1 VTARTAQANPA
12 PLTARRIVRRTLT
25 RNRGR
30 LAVGTLLLC
39 AHQIAETAVPLA
51 LGVIIDRGIA
61 DGGPAELVWSIAALA
76 VLFIALTT
84 AFQVGMRQL
93 NLALQREAHL
103 VRMEVSGRVLST
115 CGVRTPMSD
124 GEMLTVSS
132 SDAEQAAWFLD
143 LFPRMAAAATAVLAT
158 AVALF
163 VIDVPLGLA
172 VLLGTPL
179 FMALLRLATPLITA
193 RTVVQQS
200 RVAKAT
206 AMAGDL
212 VVGLRSLQGIGAQHA
227 ASARYRAASAT
238 ALNAA
243 LATVRSLALQR
254 GVTTTVSALI
264 AAGVASLAGWFAL
277 DGRISIGELIAVVGL
292 AQFLIEPLTLLTSA
306 PAVVAR
312 ARGSAERV
320 STVLSAPSL
329 LSDGPESVPVP
340 TGLSLRNV
348 TFRSLTGIDIDVRPG
363 EFAAVIALDPSD
375 GDALATVLGGQVASD
390 EYSGDVM
397 FGGVSMREVS
407 RESFRTRVL
416 AEPHTTDLFA
426 GSLIENI
433 VGFEADD
440 DTDRGHL
447 DAVLSASAA
456 DQVAAV
462 HRDGLEHRVNDRGQN
477 LSGGQRQRLALARAL
492 YARPPV
498 LVLHEPTTAVDA
510 VTEQA
515 IADGLRRVRHSADRD
530 DATVV
535 VTSSPA
541 LLATAD
547 VVFVLRDGHVTDTGT
562 HADLTASN
570 AEYAEAVLR

>member
-1 VTARTAQANPA
+1 VTALTAQANPAA

-30 LAVGTLLLC
+30 LAVGTVLLC

-61 DGGPAELVWSIAALA
+61 DGGPVELIWSIAALA
-76 VLFIALTT
+76 VLFVALTT

-115 CGVRTPMSD
+115 CGVRTPLSD

-193 RTVVQQS
+193 RTVQQQS

-227 ASARYRAASAT
+227 ASARYRAASTT

-264 AAGVASLAGWFAL
+264 AACVASLAGWFAL

-329 LSDGPESVPVP
+329 LSDGPESLPVP
-340 TGLSLRNV
+340 TGLSVRNV
-348 TFRSLTGIDIDVRPG
+348 TFRSLAGIDIDARPG
-363 EFAAVIALDPSD
+363 EFVAVIALDPSD

-397 FGGVSMREVS
+397 FDGVSMREVS

-433 VGFEADD
+433 VGFET

-456 DQVAAV
+456 DQVATV

-515 IADGLRRVRHSADRD
+515 IADGIRGVRHSADRD
-530 DATVV
+530 DVTVV

-547 VVFVLRDGHVTDTGT
+547 VVVVLRDGHVSDTGT
-562 HADLTASN
+562 HADLTATN

>member
-1 VTARTAQANPA
+1 MTARTAQANPA

-30 LAVGTLLLC
+30 LAVGTVLLC

-61 DGGPAELVWSIAALA
+61 DGGPVELIWSIAALA
-76 VLFIALTT
+76 VLFVALTT

-115 CGVRTPMSD
+115 CGVRTPLSD

-193 RTVVQQS
+193 RTVQQQS

-227 ASARYRAASAT
+227 ASARYRAASTT

-264 AAGVASLAGWFAL
+264 AACVASLAGWFAL

-340 TGLSLRNV
+340 TGLSVRNV
-348 TFRSLTGIDIDVRPG
+348 TFRSLAGIDIDARPG
-363 EFAAVIALDPSD
+363 EFVAVIALDPSD

-397 FGGVSMREVS
+397 FAGVSMREVS

-433 VGFEADD
+433 VGFET

-456 DQVAAV
+456 DQVATV

-515 IADGLRRVRHSADRD
+515 IADGIRGVRHSADRD
-530 DATVV
+530 DVTVV

-547 VVFVLRDGHVTDTGT
+547 VVVVLRDGHVSDTGT
-562 HADLTASN
+562 HADLTATN

>member
-1 VTARTAQANPA
+1 M
-12 PLTARRIVRRTLT
+12 
-25 RNRGR
+25 
-30 LAVGTLLLC
+30 
-39 AHQIAETAVPLA
+39 PLA

-61 DGGPAELVWSIAALA
+61 DGGPTELLWSIAALA

-93 NLALQREAHL
+93 NLALQREAHS

-115 CGVRTPMSD
+115 GGVRTPMSD

-227 ASARYRAASAT
+227 ASARYRSASAT

-320 STVLSAPSL
+320 STVLSAPSR

-433 VGFEADD
+433 VGFRA

-456 DQVAAV
+456 DQVATV

-547 VVFVLRDGHVTDTGT
+547 VVFVLRDGQLTDTGT
-562 HADLTASN
+562 HADLTATN

>member
-1 VTARTAQANPA
+1 MTARTAQANPA

-61 DGGPAELVWSIAALA
+61 DGGPTELLWSIAALA
-76 VLFIALTT
+76 ALFIALTT

-93 NLALQREAHL
+93 NLALQREAHA

-115 CGVRTPMSD
+115 GGVRTPMSD

-320 STVLSAPSL
+320 STALSAPSL

-375 GDALATVLGGQVASD
+375 GDALATVLGGQIASD

-433 VGFEADD
+433 VGFRA

-456 DQVAAV
+456 DQVATV
-462 HRDGLEHRVNDRGQN
+462 HRDGLEHRINDRGQN

-530 DATVV
+530 DATVI

-562 HADLTASN
+562 HVDLTATN

>member
-1 VTARTAQANPA
+1 MTALTAQANPAA

-30 LAVGTLLLC
+30 LAVGTVLLC

-61 DGGPAELVWSIAALA
+61 DGGPVQLAWSIAALA

-115 CGVRTPMSD
+115 CGVRTPLSD

-193 RTVVQQS
+193 RTVQQQS

-227 ASARYRAASAT
+227 ASARYRAASTT

-264 AAGVASLAGWFAL
+264 AACVASLAGWFAL

-340 TGLSLRNV
+340 TGLSVRNV
-348 TFRSLTGIDIDVRPG
+348 TFRSLAGIDIDARPG
-363 EFAAVIALDPSD
+363 EFVAVIALDPSD

-397 FGGVSMREVS
+397 FAGVSMREVS

-433 VGFEADD
+433 VGFET

-456 DQVAAV
+456 DQVATV

-515 IADGLRRVRHSADRD
+515 IADGIRGVRHSADRD
-530 DATVV
+530 DVTVV

-547 VVFVLRDGHVTDTGT
+547 VVVVLRDGHVSDTGT
-562 HADLTASN
+562 HADLIATN

>member
-1 VTARTAQANPA
+1 VTALTAQANPAA

-30 LAVGTLLLC
+30 LAVGTVLLC

-61 DGGPAELVWSIAALA
+61 DGGPVQLAWSIAALA

-115 CGVRTPMSD
+115 CGVRTPLSD

-193 RTVVQQS
+193 RTVQQQS

-227 ASARYRAASAT
+227 ASARYRAASTT

-264 AAGVASLAGWFAL
+264 AACVASLAGWFAL

-340 TGLSLRNV
+340 TGLSVRNL
-348 TFRSLTGIDIDVRPG
+348 TFRSLAGIDIDARPG
-363 EFAAVIALDPSD
+363 EFVAVIALDPSD

-397 FGGVSMREVS
+397 FAGVSMREVS

-433 VGFEADD
+433 VGFET

-456 DQVAAV
+456 DQVATV

-515 IADGLRRVRHSADRD
+515 IADGIRGVRHSADRD
-530 DATVV
+530 DVTVV

-547 VVFVLRDGHVTDTGT
+547 VVVVLRDGHVSDTGT
-562 HADLTASN
+562 HADLTATN

>member
-1 VTARTAQANPA
+1 MTALTAQANPAA

-30 LAVGTLLLC
+30 LAVGTVLLC

-61 DGGPAELVWSIAALA
+61 DGGPVQLAWSIAALA

-115 CGVRTPMSD
+115 CGVRTPLSD

-193 RTVVQQS
+193 RTVQQQS

-227 ASARYRAASAT
+227 ASARYRAASTT

-264 AAGVASLAGWFAL
+264 AACVASLAGWFAL

-329 LSDGPESVPVP
+329 LSDGPESLPVP
-340 TGLSLRNV
+340 TGLSVRNV
-348 TFRSLTGIDIDVRPG
+348 TFRSLAGIDIDARPG
-363 EFAAVIALDPSD
+363 EFVAVIALDPSD

-397 FGGVSMREVS
+397 FAGVSMREVS

-416 AEPHTTDLFA
+416 AEPHSTDLFA

-433 VGFEADD
+433 VGFET

-456 DQVAAV
+456 DQVATV

-515 IADGLRRVRHSADRD
+515 IADGIRGVRHSADRD
-530 DATVV
+530 DVTVV

-547 VVFVLRDGHVTDTGT
+547 VVFVLRDGHVSDTGT
-562 HADLTASN
+562 HADLTATN

>member
-1 VTARTAQANPA
+1 MTALTAQANPAA

-30 LAVGTLLLC
+30 LAVGTVLLC

-61 DGGPAELVWSIAALA
+61 DGGPVELIWSIAALA
-76 VLFIALTT
+76 VLFVALTT

-115 CGVRTPMSD
+115 CGVRTPLSD

-193 RTVVQQS
+193 RTVQQQS

-227 ASARYRAASAT
+227 ASARYRAASTT

-264 AAGVASLAGWFAL
+264 AACVASLAGWFAL

-306 PAVVAR
+306 PTVVAR

-340 TGLSLRNV
+340 TGLSVRNV
-348 TFRSLTGIDIDVRPG
+348 TFRSLAGIDIDARPG
-363 EFAAVIALDPSD
+363 EFVAVIALDPSD

-397 FGGVSMREVS
+397 FAGVSMREVS

-433 VGFEADD
+433 VGFET

-456 DQVAAV
+456 AQVATV

-515 IADGLRRVRHSADRD
+515 IADGIRGVRHSADRD
-530 DATVV
+530 DVTVV

-547 VVFVLRDGHVTDTGT
+547 VVVVLRDGHVSDTGT
-562 HADLTASN
+562 HADLTATN

>member
-1 VTARTAQANPA
+1 MTARTAQANPA

-61 DGGPAELVWSIAALA
+61 DGGPTELLWSIAALA
-76 VLFIALTT
+76 ALFIALTT

-93 NLALQREAHL
+93 NLALQREAHA

-115 CGVRTPMSD
+115 GGVRTPMSD

-433 VGFEADD
+433 VGFRAG
-440 DTDRGHL
+440 TDREHL

-456 DQVAAV
+456 DQVATV

-562 HADLTASN
+562 HADLTATN

>member
-1 VTARTAQANPA
+1 MTARTAQANPA

-30 LAVGTLLLC
+30 LAVGTVLLC

-61 DGGPAELVWSIAALA
+61 DGGPVELIWSIAALA
-76 VLFIALTT
+76 VLFVALTT

-115 CGVRTPMSD
+115 CGVRTPLSD

-193 RTVVQQS
+193 RTVQQQS

-227 ASARYRAASAT
+227 ASARYRAASTT

-264 AAGVASLAGWFAL
+264 AACVASLAGWFAL

-340 TGLSLRNV
+340 TGLSVRNV
-348 TFRSLTGIDIDVRPG
+348 TFRSLAGIDIDARPG
-363 EFAAVIALDPSD
+363 EFVAVIALDPSD

-397 FGGVSMREVS
+397 FAGVSMREVS

-433 VGFEADD
+433 VGFET
-440 DTDRGHL
+440 DTDRRHL

-456 DQVAAV
+456 DQVATV

-515 IADGLRRVRHSADRD
+515 IADGIRGVRHSADRD
-530 DATVV
+530 DVTVV

-547 VVFVLRDGHVTDTGT
+547 VVVVLRDGHVSDTGT
-562 HADLTASN
+562 HADLTATN

>member
-30 LAVGTLLLC
+30 LAVGTVLLC

-61 DGGPAELVWSIAALA
+61 DGGPVELIWSIAALA
-76 VLFIALTT
+76 VLFVALTT

-115 CGVRTPMSD
+115 CGVRTPLSD

-193 RTVVQQS
+193 RTVQQQS

-227 ASARYRAASAT
+227 ASARYRAASTT

-264 AAGVASLAGWFAL
+264 AACVASLAGWFAL

-340 TGLSLRNV
+340 TGLSVRNV
-348 TFRSLTGIDIDVRPG
+348 TFRSLAGIDIDARPG
-363 EFAAVIALDPSD
+363 EFVAVIALDPSD

-397 FGGVSMREVS
+397 FAGVSMREVS

-433 VGFEADD
+433 VGFET
-440 DTDRGHL
+440 DTDRRHL

-456 DQVAAV
+456 DQVATV

-515 IADGLRRVRHSADRD
+515 IADGIRGVRHSADRD
-530 DATVV
+530 DVTVV

-547 VVFVLRDGHVTDTGT
+547 VVVVLRDGHVSDTGT
-562 HADLTASN
+562 HADLTATN

>member
-1 VTARTAQANPA
+1 VTALTAQANPAA

-30 LAVGTLLLC
+30 LAVGTVLLC

-61 DGGPAELVWSIAALA
+61 DGGPVQLAWSIAALA

-115 CGVRTPMSD
+115 CGVRTPLSD

-193 RTVVQQS
+193 RTVQQQS

-227 ASARYRAASAT
+227 ASARYRAASTT

-264 AAGVASLAGWFAL
+264 AACVASLAGWFAL

-340 TGLSLRNV
+340 TGLSVRNV
-348 TFRSLTGIDIDVRPG
+348 TFRSLAGIDIDARPG
-363 EFAAVIALDPSD
+363 EFVAVIALDPSD

-397 FGGVSMREVS
+397 FDGVCMREVS

-416 AEPHTTDLFA
+416 AEPHSTDLFA

-433 VGFEADD
+433 VGFET

-456 DQVAAV
+456 DQVATV

-515 IADGLRRVRHSADRD
+515 IADGIRGVRHSADRD
-530 DATVV
+530 DVTVV

-547 VVFVLRDGHVTDTGT
+547 VVVVLRDGHVSDTGT
-562 HADLTASN
+562 HADLTATN

>member
-1 VTARTAQANPA
+1 M
-12 PLTARRIVRRTLT
+12 VRRTLT

-61 DGGPAELVWSIAALA
+61 DGGPTELVWSIAALA

-115 CGVRTPMSD
+115 GGVRTPMSD

-143 LFPRMAAAATAVLAT
+143 LFPRMAAGATAVLAT

-200 RVAKAT
+200 RVAEAT

-212 VVGLRSLQGIGAQHA
+212 VVGLRSLQGIGAQRA
-227 ASARYRAASAT
+227 ASARYRSASTT

-264 AAGVASLAGWFAL
+264 AVGVASLAGWFAL

-329 LSDGPESVPVP
+329 LADGPESVPVP
-340 TGLSLRNV
+340 MDLSLRNV
-348 TFRSLTGIDIDVRPG
+348 TFRSLAGIDFDVRPG
-363 EFAAVIALDPSD
+363 QFVAVIALDPSD
-375 GDALATVLGGQVASD
+375 GDALATVLGGQVPSD

-397 FGGVSMREVS
+397 FAGVSMREVS

-456 DQVAAV
+456 DQVATV

-515 IADGLRRVRHSADRD
+515 IADGIRRVRHSADRD
-530 DATVV
+530 DVTVV

-547 VVFVLRDGHVTDTGT
+547 VVLVLRDGHVTDTGT
-562 HADLTASN
+562 HADLSATN

>member
-1 VTARTAQANPA
+1 MTALTAQANPAA

-30 LAVGTLLLC
+30 LAVGTVLLC

-61 DGGPAELVWSIAALA
+61 DGGPVQLAWSIAALA

-115 CGVRTPMSD
+115 CGVRTPLSD

-143 LFPRMAAAATAVLAT
+143 LFPRMAAASTAVLAT

-193 RTVVQQS
+193 RTVQQQS

-227 ASARYRAASAT
+227 ASARYRAASTT

-264 AAGVASLAGWFAL
+264 AACVASLAGWFAL

-340 TGLSLRNV
+340 TGLSVRNV
-348 TFRSLTGIDIDVRPG
+348 TFRSLAGIDIDARPG
-363 EFAAVIALDPSD
+363 EFVAVIALDPSD

-397 FGGVSMREVS
+397 FAGVSMREVS

-426 GSLIENI
+426 GSMIENI
-433 VGFEADD
+433 VGFET

-456 DQVAAV
+456 DQVATV

-515 IADGLRRVRHSADRD
+515 IADGIRGVRHSADRD
-530 DATVV
+530 DVTVV

-547 VVFVLRDGHVTDTGT
+547 VVVVLRDGHVSDTGT
-562 HADLTASN
+562 HADLTATN

>member
-1 VTARTAQANPA
+1 MTALTAQANPAA

-30 LAVGTLLLC
+30 LAVGTVLLC

-61 DGGPAELVWSIAALA
+61 ERGPVQLAWSIAALA

-115 CGVRTPMSD
+115 CGVRTPLSD

-193 RTVVQQS
+193 RTVQQQS

-227 ASARYRAASAT
+227 ASARYRAASTT

-264 AAGVASLAGWFAL
+264 AACVASLAGWFAL

-340 TGLSLRNV
+340 TGLSVRNV
-348 TFRSLTGIDIDVRPG
+348 TFRSLAGIDIDARPG
-363 EFAAVIALDPSD
+363 EFVAVIALDPSD

-397 FGGVSMREVS
+397 FAGVSMREVS

-433 VGFEADD
+433 VGFET

-456 DQVAAV
+456 DQVATV

-515 IADGLRRVRHSADRD
+515 IADGIRGVRHSADRD
-530 DATVV
+530 DVTVV

-547 VVFVLRDGHVTDTGT
+547 VVVVLRDGHVSDTGT
-562 HADLTASN
+562 HADLIATN

>member
-1 VTARTAQANPA
+1 MTALTAQANPAA

-30 LAVGTLLLC
+30 LAVGTVLLC

-61 DGGPAELVWSIAALA
+61 DGGPVQLAWSIAALA

-115 CGVRTPMSD
+115 CGVRTPLSD

-193 RTVVQQS
+193 RTVQQQS

-227 ASARYRAASAT
+227 ASARYRAASTT

-264 AAGVASLAGWFAL
+264 AACVASLAGWFAL

-340 TGLSLRNV
+340 TGLSVRNV
-348 TFRSLTGIDIDVRPG
+348 TFRSLAGIDIDARPG
-363 EFAAVIALDPSD
+363 EFVAVIALDPSD

-397 FGGVSMREVS
+397 FAGVSMREVS

-433 VGFEADD
+433 VGFET

-456 DQVAAV
+456 DQVATV

-515 IADGLRRVRHSADRD
+515 IADGIRGVRHSADRD
-530 DATVV
+530 DVTVV

-547 VVFVLRDGHVTDTGT
+547 VVVVLRDGHVSDTGT
-562 HADLTASN
+562 HADLTATN

>member
-1 VTARTAQANPA
+1 M
-12 PLTARRIVRRTLT
+12 VRRTLT

-30 LAVGTLLLC
+30 LAVGTVLLC

-61 DGGPAELVWSIAALA
+61 DGGPVELIWSIAALA
-76 VLFIALTT
+76 VLFVALTT

-115 CGVRTPMSD
+115 CGVRTPLSD

-193 RTVVQQS
+193 RTVQQQS

-227 ASARYRAASAT
+227 ASARYRAASTT

-264 AAGVASLAGWFAL
+264 AACVASLAGWFAL

-306 PAVVAR
+306 PTVVAR

-340 TGLSLRNV
+340 TGLSVRNV
-348 TFRSLTGIDIDVRPG
+348 TFRSLAGIDIDARPG
-363 EFAAVIALDPSD
+363 EFVAVIALDPSD

-397 FGGVSMREVS
+397 FAGVSMREVS

-433 VGFEADD
+433 VGFET

-456 DQVAAV
+456 AQVATV

-515 IADGLRRVRHSADRD
+515 IADGIRGVRHSADRD
-530 DATVV
+530 DVTVV

-547 VVFVLRDGHVTDTGT
+547 VVVVLRDGHVSDTGT
-562 HADLTASN
+562 HADLTATN

>member
-1 VTARTAQANPA
+1 MTALTAQANPAA

-30 LAVGTLLLC
+30 LAVGTVLLC

-61 DGGPAELVWSIAALA
+61 DGGPVELIWSIAALA
-76 VLFIALTT
+76 VLFVALTT

-115 CGVRTPMSD
+115 CGVRTPLSD

-193 RTVVQQS
+193 RTVQQQS

-227 ASARYRAASAT
+227 ASARYRAASTT

-264 AAGVASLAGWFAL
+264 AACVASLAGWFAL

-329 LSDGPESVPVP
+329 LSDGPESLPVP
-340 TGLSLRNV
+340 TGLSVRNV
-348 TFRSLTGIDIDVRPG
+348 TFRSLAGIDIDARPG
-363 EFAAVIALDPSD
+363 EFVAVIALDPSD

-397 FGGVSMREVS
+397 FDGVSMREVS

-433 VGFEADD
+433 VGFET

-456 DQVAAV
+456 DQVATV

-515 IADGLRRVRHSADRD
+515 IADGIRGVRHSADRD
-530 DATVV
+530 DVTVV

-547 VVFVLRDGHVTDTGT
+547 VVVVLRDGHVSDTGT
-562 HADLTASN
+562 HADLTATN

>member
-1 VTARTAQANPA
+1 MTAPTTQANPA
-12 PLTARRIVRRTLT
+12 AQLTARRIVRRTLT

-30 LAVGTLLLC
+30 LTFGTLLLC

-61 DGGPAELVWSIAALA
+61 DGGPVELVWSIAALA

-115 CGVRTPMSD
+115 CGVRTPLSD

-143 LFPRMAAAATAVLAT
+143 LFPRMAAAATAVVAT

-227 ASARYRAASAT
+227 ASARYRAASTT

-243 LATVRSLALQR
+243 LATVRSLAVQR

-264 AAGVASLAGWFAL
+264 AACVASLAGWFAL

-320 STVLSAPSL
+320 STVLAAPSL
-329 LSDGPESVPVP
+329 LSDGPESIPVP
-340 TGLSLRNV
+340 TGLSVRNV
-348 TFRSLTGIDIDVRPG
+348 TFRSLAGIDIDARPG
-363 EFAAVIALDPSD
+363 EFVAVIALDPSD
-375 GDALATVLGGQVASD
+375 GDALATVLGGQVPAD

-397 FGGVSMREVS
+397 FAGVSMREVS

-433 VGFEADD
+433 VGFEAD
-440 DTDRGHL
+440 TDRGHL

-456 DQVAAV
+456 DQVATV

-515 IADGLRRVRHSADRD
+515 IADGIRGVRHSADRD
-530 DATVV
+530 DVTVV

-547 VVFVLRDGHVTDTGT
+547 VVFVLRDGHVIDTGT
-562 HADLTASN
+562 HADLTATN

>member
-1 VTARTAQANPA
+1 M
-12 PLTARRIVRRTLT
+12 VRRTLT

-30 LAVGTLLLC
+30 LTFGTLLLC

-61 DGGPAELVWSIAALA
+61 DGGPVELVWSIAALA

-115 CGVRTPMSD
+115 CGVRTPLSD

-143 LFPRMAAAATAVLAT
+143 LFPRMAAAATAVVAT

-227 ASARYRAASAT
+227 ASARYRAASTT

-243 LATVRSLALQR
+243 LATVRSLAVQR

-264 AAGVASLAGWFAL
+264 AACVASLAGWFAL

-320 STVLSAPSL
+320 STVLAAPSL
-329 LSDGPESVPVP
+329 LSDGPESIPVP
-340 TGLSLRNV
+340 TGLSVRNV
-348 TFRSLTGIDIDVRPG
+348 TFRSLAGIDIDARPG
-363 EFAAVIALDPSD
+363 EFVAVIALDPSD
-375 GDALATVLGGQVASD
+375 GDALATVLGGQVPAD

-397 FGGVSMREVS
+397 FAGVSMREVS

-433 VGFEADD
+433 VGFEAD
-440 DTDRGHL
+440 TDRGHL

-456 DQVAAV
+456 DQVATV

-515 IADGLRRVRHSADRD
+515 IADGIRGVRHSADRD
-530 DATVV
+530 DVTVV

-547 VVFVLRDGHVTDTGT
+547 VVFVLRDGHVIDTGT
-562 HADLTASN
+562 HADLTATN

>member
-1 VTARTAQANPA
+1 M
-12 PLTARRIVRRTLT
+12 VRRTLT

-30 LAVGTLLLC
+30 LAVGTVLLC

-61 DGGPAELVWSIAALA
+61 ERGPVQLAWSIAALA

-115 CGVRTPMSD
+115 CGVRTPLSD

-193 RTVVQQS
+193 RTVQQQS

-227 ASARYRAASAT
+227 ASARYRAASTT

-264 AAGVASLAGWFAL
+264 AACVASLAGWFAL

-340 TGLSLRNV
+340 TGLSVRNV
-348 TFRSLTGIDIDVRPG
+348 TFRSLAGIDIDARPG
-363 EFAAVIALDPSD
+363 EFVAVIALDPSD

-397 FGGVSMREVS
+397 FAGVSMREVS

-433 VGFEADD
+433 VGFET

-456 DQVAAV
+456 DQVATV

-515 IADGLRRVRHSADRD
+515 IADGIRGVRHSADRD
-530 DATVV
+530 DVTVV

-547 VVFVLRDGHVTDTGT
+547 VVVVLRDGHVSDTGT
-562 HADLTASN
+562 HADLIATN